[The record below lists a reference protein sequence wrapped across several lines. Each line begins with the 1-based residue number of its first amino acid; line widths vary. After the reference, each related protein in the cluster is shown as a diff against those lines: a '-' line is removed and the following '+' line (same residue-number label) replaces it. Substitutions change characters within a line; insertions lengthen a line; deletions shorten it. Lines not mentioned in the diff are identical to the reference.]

1 MGVVINFTYQS
12 KPAATTVTD
21 LYTVPAGR
29 RANVKVWVANQSTA
43 ETWRLSIAPLGA
55 ADAVTQYVVFDEL
68 LAAAGAAGCSDERS
82 GIRLRATD
90 VIRVYSGNGFASFT
104 ATIYEEDA

>member
-1 MGVVINFTYQS
+1 MGVVANLTFQS
-12 KPAATTVTD
+12 KPGATTVTP
-21 LYTVPAGR
+21 LYDVPVGR

-43 ETWRLSIAPLGA
+43 ETWRLSIAPLA
-55 ADAVTQYVVFDEL
+55 AVDAVTQFIVFDEL

-104 ATIYEEDA
+104 ATVYEEDA